1 MLEIPECT
9 DAALKSYDEKLV
21 YTKEPNRPVPDKFR
35 KDQFRKLVK
44 GIIGRPVSQQFT
56 KKVQMRQLP
65 PLLTVKTRKHEFF
78 EDHTDSLF
86 ALFGTQT

>member
-9 DAALKSYDEKLV
+9 ESALKSYDEKLIFP
-21 YTKEPNRPVPDKFR
+21 KDNIRPVSDKFR

-44 GIIGRPVSQQFT
+44 GIIGRPISQQFT

-65 PLLTVKTRKHEFF
+65 PLLTPVKMKKHDIL
-78 EDHTDSLF
+78 EDHSDSLF
-86 ALFGTQT
+86 ALFAN